1 MGNYSIKLL
10 AASFSSDLSTELS
23 GAAPT
28 IETMEAIIKH
38 LMEITG
44 HRDHDLLNI
53 SVISALSELTDAEC
67 ARVLEFA
74 YVGDK
79 VAVKPQITLMRGQ
92 TEAQAET
99 DISDH
104 PGIALDQL
112 PSLGRGIAQ
121 GDNIIEYYDKASK
134 QRVVWL
140 PVRMNE
146 RVHACLEITNPAT
159 YTKSTKQVMSGILV
173 VYRNFQNLL
182 DYSERDSL
190 TGLLNRKTFDDNF
203 SKILRTSIKQQ
214 TAEDQAHPDRRHDE
228 KEKQH
233 WLAVLDIDHFK
244 RVNDQFGH
252 LYGDE
257 VLILVANLMRSSFRP
272 TDKLFRFG
280 GEEFVILLRSTTK
293 DDAQIVFDR
302 FRENV
307 GRYNFPQVGT
317 VTISIG
323 FAHIDPFEPAVGI
336 IGRADQALY
345 YAKTNGRNRVC
356 HYEDLVTTGALKI
369 EQSQDSVEFF

>member
-1 MGNYSIKLL
+1 
-10 AASFSSDLSTELS
+10 
-23 GAAPT
+23 
-28 IETMEAIIKH
+28 MESIIKH

-53 SVISALSELTDAEC
+53 SVISALSELTHASR
-67 ARVLEFA
+67 ARVLDILH
-74 YVGDK
+74 VGDH
-79 VAVKPQITLMRGQ
+79 VLVKAQITIDQGKLAAN
-92 TEAQAET
+92 E
-99 DISDH
+99 DH
-104 PGIALDQL
+104 LGHFMPEIPIEQFPQLANGLNNHESVIEHLDEN
-112 PSLGRGIAQ
+112 
-121 GDNIIEYYDKASK
+121 GDCTI
-134 QRVVWL
+134 WL
-140 PVRMNE
+140 PIWMNE
-146 RVHACLEITNPAT
+146 KVNVCLEIFNPAA
-159 YTKSTKQVMSGILV
+159 YSENTKEVMSGILV

-203 SKILRTSIKQQ
+203 SKILRTSVQRQ
-214 TAEDQAHPDRRHDE
+214 LSEEADQPEVERRNNE

-244 RVNDQFGH
+244 RVNDSFGH

-257 VLILVANLMRSSFRP
+257 VLILIANLMRSSFRP

-293 DDAQIVFDR
+293 EDAHMIFER

-307 GRYNFPQVGT
+307 ARYPFPQVGT
-317 VTISIG
+317 VTISVG

-345 YAKTNGRNRVC
+345 YAKSNGRNRIC
-356 HYEDLVTTGALKI
+356 HYEDLVSSGALHI

>member
-1 MGNYSIKLL
+1 
-10 AASFSSDLSTELS
+10 
-23 GAAPT
+23 
-28 IETMEAIIKH
+28 MESIIKH

-53 SVISALSELTDAEC
+53 SVISALSELTHAAR
-67 ARVLEFA
+67 ARVLDILH
-74 YVGDK
+74 VGDK
-79 VAVKPQITLMRGQ
+79 VFVKAQIT
-92 TEAQAET
+92 
-99 DISDH
+99 I
-104 PGIALDQL
+104 DQGKLAASEEHLTHLL
-112 PSLGRGIAQ
+112 PEIP
-121 GDNIIEYYDKASK
+121 IEQFPQLANGLKNHESVIECVSENGE
-134 QRVVWL
+134 RTVWL
-140 PVRMNE
+140 PIWMNDK
-146 RVHACLEITNPAT
+146 VNVCLEILNPAV
-159 YTKSTKQVMSGILV
+159 YSENTKEVMSGILV

-203 SKILRTSIKQQ
+203 SKILRTSVQRQ
-214 TAEDQAHPDRRHDE
+214 LLDEVDQPEVERRHNDR
-228 KEKQH
+228 EKQH

-244 RVNDQFGH
+244 RVNDTFGH

-257 VLILVANLMRSSFRP
+257 VLILIANLMRSSFRP

-293 DDAQIVFDR
+293 EDAHMIFER

-307 GRYNFPQVGT
+307 ARYPFPQVGT

-345 YAKTNGRNRVC
+345 YAKSNGRNRIC
-356 HYEDLVTTGALKI
+356 HYEDLVSSGALHI

>member
-1 MGNYSIKLL
+1 VLINSSSSYHIVVLVSSLK
-10 AASFSSDLSTELS
+10 AASSIVF
-23 GAAPT
+23 
-28 IETMEAIIKH
+28 MESIIKH

-53 SVISALSELTDAEC
+53 SVISALSELTHASR
-67 ARVLEFA
+67 ARVLDVLH
-74 YVGDK
+74 VGEKTFVKAQITIAEGKLEASEDHLDHLIPEVPIEQLPKLAAGLMQHSSVIEDADDHGNRTIWLPIWMNDK
-79 VAVKPQITLMRGQ
+79 VNV
-92 TEAQAET
+92 
-99 DISDH
+99 
-104 PGIALDQL
+104 
-112 PSLGRGIAQ
+112 
-121 GDNIIEYYDKASK
+121 
-134 QRVVWL
+134 
-140 PVRMNE
+140 
-146 RVHACLEITNPAT
+146 CLEIYNPAV
-159 YTKSTKQVMSGILV
+159 YSENTKEVMGGILV

-203 SKILRTSIKQQ
+203 SKIIRTGLQRQ
-214 TAEDQAHPDRRHDE
+214 LHDNPELVEVERRDSNR
-228 KEKQH
+228 EKQH

-244 RVNDQFGH
+244 RVNDTFGH

-280 GEEFVILLRSTTK
+280 GEEFVILLRSTSK
-293 DDAQIVFDR
+293 EDAQMIFER

-307 GRYNFPQVGT
+307 ARYPFPQVGT

-345 YAKTNGRNRVC
+345 FAKSNGRNRVC
-356 HYEDLVTTGALKI
+356 HYEDLVQSGALHI
-369 EQSQDSVEFF
+369 EHSQDSVEFF

>member
-1 MGNYSIKLL
+1 
-10 AASFSSDLSTELS
+10 
-23 GAAPT
+23 
-28 IETMEAIIKH
+28 MESIIKH

-53 SVISALSELTDAEC
+53 SVISALSELTNAGR
-67 ARVLEFA
+67 ARVLDILHVGEKA
-74 YVGDK
+74 Y
-79 VAVKPQITLMRGQ
+79 VKPQITIVKGKLAPSEEMSGVVAPEVPVEQFPQLADALRKHDNVAELV
-92 TEAQAET
+92 EAN
-99 DISDH
+99 
-104 PGIALDQL
+104 
-112 PSLGRGIAQ
+112 
-121 GDNIIEYYDKASK
+121 GD
-134 QRVVWL
+134 RTLWL
-140 PVRMNE
+140 PVWMNDK
-146 RVHACLEITNPAT
+146 VNVCLEIQNPET
-159 YTKSTKQVMSGILV
+159 YTDNTKEVMGGILV

-203 SKILRTSIKQQ
+203 SKILRTTIQKNSVAD
-214 TAEDQAHPDRRHDE
+214 AEIEVERRNSE
-228 KEKQH
+228 REKQH

-280 GEEFVILLRSTTK
+280 GEEFVILLRSTSK
-293 DDAQIVFDR
+293 EDAKMIFER

-307 GRYNFPQVGT
+307 ARYPFPQVGT

-345 YAKTNGRNRVC
+345 FAKSNGRNRVC
-356 HYEDLVTTGALKI
+356 HYEDLVSSGELKI
-369 EQSQDSVEFF
+369 EVSQDSVEFF

>member
-1 MGNYSIKLL
+1 
-10 AASFSSDLSTELS
+10 
-23 GAAPT
+23 
-28 IETMEAIIKH
+28 MESIIKH

-53 SVISALSELTDAEC
+53 SVISALSELTNAGR
-67 ARVLEFA
+67 ARVLDILHVGEKA
-74 YVGDK
+74 Y
-79 VAVKPQITLMRGQ
+79 VKPQITIVKGKLAPSEEMSGVAAPEVPVEQ
-92 TEAQAET
+92 FPQLAEALRKHDNVAELVE
-99 DISDH
+99 
-104 PGIALDQL
+104 AN
-112 PSLGRGIAQ
+112 
-121 GDNIIEYYDKASK
+121 GD
-134 QRVVWL
+134 RTLWL
-140 PVRMNE
+140 PVWMNDK
-146 RVHACLEITNPAT
+146 VNVCLEIQNPET
-159 YTKSTKQVMSGILV
+159 YTDNTKEVMGGILV

-203 SKILRTSIKQQ
+203 SKILRTTIQKNSVAD
-214 TAEDQAHPDRRHDE
+214 AEIEVERRNSE
-228 KEKQH
+228 REKQH

-280 GEEFVILLRSTTK
+280 GEEFVILLRSTSK
-293 DDAQIVFDR
+293 EDAKMIFER

-307 GRYNFPQVGT
+307 ARYPFPQVGT

-345 YAKTNGRNRVC
+345 FAKSNGRNRVC
-356 HYEDLVTTGALKI
+356 HYEDLVSSGELKI
-369 EQSQDSVEFF
+369 EVSQDSVEFF